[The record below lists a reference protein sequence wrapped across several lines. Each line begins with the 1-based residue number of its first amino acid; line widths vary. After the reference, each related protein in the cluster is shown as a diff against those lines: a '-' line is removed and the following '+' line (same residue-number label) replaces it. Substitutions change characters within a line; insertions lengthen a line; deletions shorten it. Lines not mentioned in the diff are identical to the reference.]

1 MKNSFVT
8 NQAVNKPKKSNSNI
22 GNISNVPNMGLT
34 SNIQSRN
41 IGMRRKSRLQFKRVP
56 NENTGETEQIIH
68 EKYGSKTSSNLG
80 QIKEEN
86 RENNSQA
93 TIRNDSRDPR
103 QKSTPRVEEHKGDQ
117 EIDIY
122 HETQDDEEVKGKI
135 FSKNFV
141 SFLGSRE
148 DQKLKYYDT
157 EVIQHIHAQYQIPIE
172 ELFRKLQLGDS
183 EAIDLYEKW
192 VQTKSKTMKTVYPNV
207 IHSAISSPQNSRGS
221 AIGMFYISPED
232 SGSNPRNSHK
242 DLEMGNYLLTLRLL
256 NLIYYF

>member
-1 MKNSFVT
+1 MKDKVASILGESKSTYASSMNKVSSSNIEESASDNKPRFYRRELNSSETDLQAAQIQDKRIGNNFRIVRSPGEQTPSHLHNIVRVGDPMKNSFVT

-22 GNISNVPNMGLT
+22 SNVPNMGLT

-41 IGMRRKSRLQFKRVP
+41 VGMRRKSRLQFKRVP
-56 NENTGETEQIIH
+56 SETTGETEQIIH

-122 HETQDDEEVKGKI
+122 HETHEGEEFSKI
-135 FSKNFV
+135 FV
-141 SFLGSRE
+141 
-148 DQKLKYYDT
+148 
-157 EVIQHIHAQYQIPIE
+157 
-172 ELFRKLQLGDS
+172 
-183 EAIDLYEKW
+183 
-192 VQTKSKTMKTVYPNV
+192 
-207 IHSAISSPQNSRGS
+207 
-221 AIGMFYISPED
+221 
-232 SGSNPRNSHK
+232 
-242 DLEMGNYLLTLRLL
+242 
-256 NLIYYF
+256 